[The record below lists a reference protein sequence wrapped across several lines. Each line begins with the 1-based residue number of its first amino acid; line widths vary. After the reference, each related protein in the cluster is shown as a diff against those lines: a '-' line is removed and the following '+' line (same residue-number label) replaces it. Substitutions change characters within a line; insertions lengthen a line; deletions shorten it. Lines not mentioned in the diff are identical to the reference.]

1 MTRYT
6 KLRQMEVV
14 NILDGS
20 RLGYLCDLVID
31 MSSGKVVGI
40 VVPGPSK
47 LSFLFKGQKDSV
59 IPWQNIRKFGEDVI
73 LVEVDINSM
82 PNYQGQL

>member
-1 MTRYT
+1 MTRYS

-31 MSSGKVVGI
+31 MGSGKVIGI
-40 VVPGPSK
+40 AVPGPSK
-47 LSFLFKGQKDSV
+47 LSFLFRGQKDSV

-73 LVEVDINSM
+73 LVEVDITAATGC
-82 PNYQGQL
+82 QG

>member
-1 MTRYT
+1 MTRYS

-20 RLGYLCDLVID
+20 RLGYLCDLLID
-31 MSSGKVVGI
+31 MCTGKVTGI
-40 VVPGPSK
+40 VVPGPSRF
-47 LSFLFKGQKDSV
+47 SFLFRGEKDSV

-82 PNYQGQL
+82 PGFQP

>member
-14 NILDGS
+14 NILDGA

-31 MSSGKVVGI
+31 MSSGKVCGI
-40 VVPGPSK
+40 VVPGPFRF
-47 LSFLFKGQKDSV
+47 SFLFKGRITSYNVCYTKLL
-59 IPWQNIRKFGEDVI
+59 RMAA
-73 LVEVDINSM
+73 EV
-82 PNYQGQL
+82 